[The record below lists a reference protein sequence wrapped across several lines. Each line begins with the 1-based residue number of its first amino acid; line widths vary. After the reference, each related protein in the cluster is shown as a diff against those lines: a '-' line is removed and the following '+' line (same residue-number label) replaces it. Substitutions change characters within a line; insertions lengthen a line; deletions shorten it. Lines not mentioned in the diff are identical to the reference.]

1 MKQLFLLGISLLSV
15 SACAPQSPPPPPA
28 PAAVPAPTAVFDGTY
43 GHGAV
48 TAMSSSGCRQLSLPP
63 NLTIKNGSAMLQ
75 WDVLTFQGNV
85 TPEGALAMNAASGQT
100 FQGQIDPH
108 FVLTARVAG
117 PNCTYDVTWSRVS

>member
-15 SACAPQSPPPPPA
+15 SACAPQSPPPP
-28 PAAVPAPTAVFDGTY
+28 APTTVFDGTY

-48 TAMSSSGCRQLSLPP
+48 TAMSPPGCRKLTLPP
-63 NLTIKNGSAMLQ
+63 NLTITNGSALFQ

-85 TPEGALAMNAASGQT
+85 TPQGALAMNTASGQT
-100 FQGQIDPH
+100 LQGQIDPH
-108 FVLTARVAG
+108 FVLTARLAG